1 MKSRNMDTWNSIC
14 FLVEFHFAYQEA
26 KSRRTIIEKHNNNN
40 NNPKILIYDFFLMY
54 DFMGL

>member
-14 FLVEFHFAYQEA
+14 FRVEFHFAYQEA
-26 KSRRTIIEKHNNNN
+26 KSRRTIIEEHNN